1 MNRIDTIPER
11 ERTNTD
17 RIFLYLKEDRLMAFG
32 YSAFATWL
40 FPELEVIRGSTSEG
54 VKFVYTYFPSA
65 SLFSLSDR
73 MTALV
78 GDEYIE
84 ITVPEEI
91 NSYREQFE
99 AWMNNIKK

>member
-1 MNRIDTIPER
+1 MNRIDTILER

-78 GDEYIE
+78 GDEY
-84 ITVPEEI
+84 
-91 NSYREQFE
+91 
-99 AWMNNIKK
+99 K

>member
-1 MNRIDTIPER
+1 
-11 ERTNTD
+11 
-17 RIFLYLKEDRLMAFG
+17 MAFG
-32 YSAFATWL
+32 YSAYFATWL

-54 VKFVYTYFPSA
+54 VKFVYIYFPAA

-84 ITVPEEI
+84 IIVPEKI

>member
-1 MNRIDTIPER
+1 MNRIDTILEK

-32 YSAFATWL
+32 YSAYFATWL

-54 VKFVYTYFPSA
+54 VYFPAA

-84 ITVPEEI
+84 IIVPEKI

>member
-1 MNRIDTIPER
+1 MNRIDTILEK

-32 YSAFATWL
+32 YSAYFATWL
-40 FPELEVIRGSTSEG
+40 FPELEVIRGSTS
-54 VKFVYTYFPSA
+54 VYIYFPAA

-84 ITVPEEI
+84 IIVPEKI